1 MIVRNASH
9 GSPMQTLLRASLVIA
24 VTSMLFACKPKPE
37 PEQVAEA
44 ESADAEPEEQ
54 ASSFDNT
61 MIEACEISMSG
72 AESQDWTTYW
82 DAASS
87 ASPSSARSIYWADED
102 EKQLLLKRSVPTPL
116 TIQCSSKESP
126 KVSISL
132 SAPTSKEENV
142 PLVAADYGIVGNA
155 SGAPLPGQF
164 QVGTISVGER
174 RFEVASGTLQISGF
188 DTYGV
193 RGSFQMQGAEAGEDG
208 EAFTLEGTFDIP
220 CRGGPMEGECE
231 ANKAVSSN

>member
-1 MIVRNASH
+1 MH
-9 GSPMQTLLRASLVIA
+9 TLLRASLLIA
-24 VTSMLFACKPKPE
+24 VSSMLFACKPKPA

-44 ESADAEPEEQ
+44 ESAEAEPEADDE
-54 ASSFDNT
+54 SSFNET
-61 MIEACEISMSG
+61 MLEACQISMSG

-82 DAASS
+82 NAASS
-87 ASPSSARSIYWADED
+87 VSPSSARSIYWADEE

-116 TIQCSSKESP
+116 TIQCSSSESP

-132 SAPTSKEENV
+132 SAPTSNEEKV
-142 PLVAADYGIVGNA
+142 PMVAADYGIVGKA
-155 SGAPLPGQF
+155 AGRPLPGQF
-164 QVGTISVGER
+164 QVGTIAVGER
-174 RFEVASGTLQISGF
+174 RFEVTSGTLQISGF

-193 RGSFQMQGAEAGEDG
+193 RGSFQMQGSEAGEDG

-220 CRGGPMEGECE
+220 CRGGSMEGECE